1 MIKQIIAIILFS
13 ILLTIGMSYAQQGL
27 QYIVSAHDWISDLL
41 TQVFSGGQAG
51 NIIRSSITILTLPVL
66 IALVPTL
73 IYWIAK
79 RSWFPYFV
87 DVIWVILLIESSALA
102 ILYKAATT

>member
-13 ILLTIGMSYAQQGL
+13 VLITIGMPYAQQGL
-27 QYIVSAHDWISDLL
+27 QYIISAHDWISDLL

-51 NIIRSSITILTLPVL
+51 NIIRNTITLLAIPVL
-66 IALVPTL
+66 IALVPAL
-73 IYWIAK
+73 IYWIVK

-87 DVIWVILLIESSALA
+87 EIIWVILLIESSALA
-102 ILYKAATT
+102 ILYKASTA